1 MDRLTAIQVF
11 IEVAKTGSFTKAADN
26 LDMSRPMV
34 TRYITALEEWAGV
47 SLLQRT
53 TRNVSV
59 TSGGEAY
66 LEKCK
71 QIQDIAFDIEVKSK
85 ATATQPRGAI
95 RVAASVSFAQSQ
107 FKMLVTDFLKKYPE
121 ITIDMIA
128 SDRPVNLIE
137 SHIDFAIRI
146 SNNLDPSI
154 VSKQLGICRSCLVAS
169 PEYIKEHGAV
179 KKIEDLKRHKL
190 VAHNHFKGHR
200 LALRKEGRTEEIAF
214 ASQFSSNETL
224 LLFEAAFEGLGIVML
239 PRYLVQKQIQQ
250 KRLVL
255 ILPDWELPEI
265 GLHIVFTNRKFIAPQ
280 VRLFIDYLT
289 EKVRKQSW

>member
-34 TRYITALEEWAGV
+34 TRYMTALEEWAGV

-59 TSGGEAY
+59 TPGGEAY

-85 ATATQPRGAI
+85 ASATQPRGAI

-121 ITIDMIA
+121 ITIDMIV

-137 SHIDFAIRI
+137 SHVDFAIRI

-154 VSKQLGICRSCLVAS
+154 VSKQLGVCRSCLVAS
-169 PEYIKEHGAV
+169 PEYMKEHGTI
-179 KKIEDLKRHKL
+179 KKIEDLKKHKL
-190 VAHNHFKGHR
+190 VAHNHFKSHR
-200 LALRKEGRTEEIAF
+200 LVLRKDGRTEELAF
-214 ASQFSSNETL
+214 TSPFSSNETL
-224 LLFEAAFEGLGIVML
+224 LLLEAVTEGLGIVML

-250 KRLVL
+250 KRLVQ

-289 EKVRKQSW
+289 EKARSQSW